1 RPKGVAITADGRFAL
16 ISGGP
21 NTISNSETNLTGMLH
36 IIDLQHFYQVATV
49 AQVGIDP
56 YGVVVV
62 ERVDTDERE

>member
-1 RPKGVAITADGRFAL
+1 
-16 ISGGP
+16 
-21 NTISNSETNLTGMLH
+21 MLH